1 MMKPTSQSYGVSESF
16 HVEVELDNH
25 SAGPHDYPKKYKYNE
40 DQAYD
45 DEYGGYGDN
54 ELDEVMNS
62 EKRKVETLCADLSC
76 LCVPTCAKNPCDI
89 CSRLVGWTVAN
100 ADQFIS
106 GVLVALSLIPDSISY
121 ALIAGLPP
129 SAALQSCWI
138 TNIITA
144 VVGGRPGMITSASGL
159 TALLLYRLVRTD
171 NVVEESGIMFVPYVI
186 MFAGLL
192 QCIAAFIGLGRLVSA
207 FPAVVVV
214 GMVNAMALFT
224 LALQLRYA
232 KVFPLSEEELDNGWD
247 VDGSAPAVEITWNVA
262 LFSYYGKGLEWISST
277 LDLAIFA
284 GEVATAFLICVF
296 LPKVTKCLPATLVSV
311 LAVLGVEFGIVRTCG
326 AGTPLIGDYGGTHV
340 ETPWETIF
348 SSKYYSLPSLASW
361 ESWKLILGY
370 GSALFATQFTE
381 TAIALNVVDLLDK
394 SQGPGFL
401 VLIGQGGANIVSG
414 LMGGMG
420 GSGVVNMSVLA
431 DRTFGTSCLSTF
443 LTGALVFAF
452 ITWGYPVIDFIPLSA
467 ISGISI
473 ATVCSFIQ
481 WRSIA
486 ATFTTCLPNST
497 RDKLP
502 PQFNIARL
510 DVLIML
516 IVTAACLIMDVAAL
530 LFFVMAVGIFAFG
543 NLRSYFARRKERK
556 ELDEDALGEEVVED
570 DDNKT
575 YDNERPT
582 TSAGEE
588 TDDIVEEKDVV
599 EHETERS
606 TEKDSNLLTACT
618 AAIFP
623 NCV

>member
-1 MMKPTSQSYGVSESF
+1 MK
-16 HVEVELDNH
+16 
-25 SAGPHDYPKKYKYNE
+25 
-40 DQAYD
+40 
-45 DEYGGYGDN
+45 
-54 ELDEVMNS
+54 
-62 EKRKVETLCADLSC
+62 
-76 LCVPTCAKNPCDI
+76 
-89 CSRLVGWTVAN
+89 
-100 ADQFIS
+100 
-106 GVLVALSLIPDSISY
+106 
-121 ALIAGLPP
+121 
-129 SAALQSCWI
+129 
-138 TNIITA
+138 
-144 VVGGRPGMITSASGL
+144 
-159 TALLLYRLVRTD
+159 
-171 NVVEESGIMFVPYVI
+171 
-186 MFAGLL
+186 
-192 QCIAAFIGLGRLVSA
+192 
-207 FPAVVVV
+207 
-214 GMVNAMALFT
+214 
-224 LALQLRYA
+224 
-232 KVFPLSEEELDNGWD
+232 
-247 VDGSAPAVEITWNVA
+247 
-262 LFSYYGKGLEWISST
+262 
-277 LDLAIFA
+277 
-284 GEVATAFLICVF
+284 
-296 LPKVTKCLPATLVSV
+296 
-311 LAVLGVEFGIVRTCG
+311 
-326 AGTPLIGDYGGTHV
+326 V

>member
-1 MMKPTSQSYGVSESF
+1 LK
-16 HVEVELDNH
+16 
-25 SAGPHDYPKKYKYNE
+25 
-40 DQAYD
+40 
-45 DEYGGYGDN
+45 
-54 ELDEVMNS
+54 
-62 EKRKVETLCADLSC
+62 
-76 LCVPTCAKNPCDI
+76 
-89 CSRLVGWTVAN
+89 
-100 ADQFIS
+100 
-106 GVLVALSLIPDSISY
+106 
-121 ALIAGLPP
+121 
-129 SAALQSCWI
+129 
-138 TNIITA
+138 
-144 VVGGRPGMITSASGL
+144 
-159 TALLLYRLVRTD
+159 
-171 NVVEESGIMFVPYVI
+171 
-186 MFAGLL
+186 
-192 QCIAAFIGLGRLVSA
+192 
-207 FPAVVVV
+207 
-214 GMVNAMALFT
+214 
-224 LALQLRYA
+224 
-232 KVFPLSEEELDNGWD
+232 
-247 VDGSAPAVEITWNVA
+247 
-262 LFSYYGKGLEWISST
+262 
-277 LDLAIFA
+277 
-284 GEVATAFLICVF
+284 
-296 LPKVTKCLPATLVSV
+296 
-311 LAVLGVEFGIVRTCG
+311 
-326 AGTPLIGDYGGTHV
+326 V

-348 SSKYYSLPSLASW
+348 SSKYSLPSLASW

-473 ATVCSFIQ
+473 ATACSFIQ

-516 IVTAACLIMDVAAL
+516 IVTAACLIMDVATL
-530 LFFVMAVGIFAFG
+530 LFFVIAVGIFAFG
-543 NLRSYFARRKERK
+543 TLRTYLARRKKRK
-556 ELDEDALGEEVVED
+556 ELGDDEDVED
-570 DDNKT
+570 DDNMMYGNK
-575 YDNERPT
+575 RPT
-582 TSAGEE
+582 THPREE
-588 TDDIVEEKDVV
+588 IDDIVVI
-599 EHETERS
+599 EHETES
-606 TEKDSNLLTACT
+606 SKEKDSNLLTACT